1 MIWNEN
7 AECMGRQEKEEMQ
20 LALLQKQVK
29 RVYENVPFYKKKFDD
44 AGFHPDKDAYEL
56 IRDDIAMRKAQ
67 ITNET
72 AVKELKLR
80 DELYTVRE
88 DICDKVFSEAKEKL
102 LAFASSDEYSGFITA
117 SLNEIAAL
125 FDGDPCRVST
135 SPKDEALR
143 ELILSILPNAE
154 INTNPKI
161 AVGGIKA
168 LCSTKGI
175 LADDTLDTRLAEQK
189 EWFIENAGLK
199 VV

>member
-1 MIWNEN
+1 MNDNTKESKFLDAINRY
-7 AECMGRQEKEEMQ
+7 AEQQKAQITQEIED
-20 LALLQKQVK
+20 
-29 RVYENVPFYKKKFDD
+29 YKNTKIEQ
-44 AGFHPDKDAYEL
+44 ATEQGLKDAYEL

-88 DICDKVFSEAKEKL
+88 NICDKVFSEAKEKL
-102 LAFASSDEYSGFITA
+102 LAFASSDEYSGFIKA
-117 SLNEIAAL
+117 SLREIAAL
-125 FDGDPCRVST
+125 FDGDPCTVST
-135 SPKDEALR
+135 APKDEGLK

-154 INTNPKI
+154 IKTDPKI

-175 LADDTLDTRLAEQK
+175 LADDTLDARLAEQK
-189 EWFIENAGLK
+189 EWFIENSGLK